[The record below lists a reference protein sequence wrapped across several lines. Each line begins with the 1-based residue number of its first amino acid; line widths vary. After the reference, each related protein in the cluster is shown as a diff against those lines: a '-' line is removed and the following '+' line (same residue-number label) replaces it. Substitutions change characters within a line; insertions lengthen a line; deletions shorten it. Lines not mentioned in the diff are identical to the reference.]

1 MKKAIKFL
9 SSAILLIAI
18 ISSCKK
24 EENQTTFQGGSLIAV
39 TASLAPNSIIPISK
53 INKDN
58 AAITFSWTNPNYQL
72 NTGISSQDVN
82 YALQM
87 DTVGGVGFISTFT
100 TKKDLSKTF
109 AQGDFNTYLTNS
121 KAAGGLNLKPD
132 STYSV
137 KVRIKSYLGT
147 AETADNSSNV
157 YSNVLT
163 FKVKPYSVDPD
174 LWITGDACIS
184 SWTNSPPAP
193 QKFAYS
199 RATQKFTIMQTFIP
213 GKQYKFLTTSGAWQ
227 PQWGGCGPTG
237 GTISVN
243 PGGGS
248 DPDAINTPAVAG
260 TYTITVDLITKTCTV
275 L

>member
-1 MKKAIKFL
+1 MKKSIKFL
-9 SSAILLIAI
+9 STAILFLAI
-18 ISSCKK
+18 FSSCNK
-24 EENQTTFQGGSLIAV
+24 EENQSSFQGGTAISL

-58 AAITFSWTNPNYQL
+58 AAISFTWTNPNYQFT
-72 NTGISSQDVN
+72 TGISSQDVN

-87 DTVGGVGFISTFT
+87 DTVGGTGFISTAT

-109 AQGDFNTYLTNS
+109 TQGDMNSYLTS
-121 KAAGGLNLKPD
+121 PKAAGGLNLTAD
-132 STYSV
+132 STYNI
-137 KVRIKSYLGT
+137 KVRIKGYLGS
-147 AETADNSSNV
+147 AESNDNSTNV

-174 LWITGDACIS
+174 LWITGSGCTSD
-184 SWTNSPPAP
+184 WTNTPPAP
-193 QKFAYS
+193 QKFNYS
-199 RATQKFTIMQTFIP
+199 RVTQKFTIVQNFIP

-243 PGGGS
+243 PGGGN
-248 DPDAINTPAVAG
+248 DPAAIDTPSTAG
-260 TYTITVDLITKTCTV
+260 TYTITVDLINKTCTV
-275 L
+275 Q